1 MNRYTQLLEIS
12 LAEIAEYSR
21 SEKGMERDSDWY
33 KQISGLIEKASK
45 ETDQQRAEEIMD
57 MASWCIVDSGP
68 LGLGFAPSFHAAQEA
83 LVKARRQH
91 EIEKHKRPNK

>member
-1 MNRYTQLLEIS
+1 MNRYTQLLERS
-12 LAEIAEYSR
+12 LAEIAEFSK
-21 SEKGMERDSDWY
+21 SEKGMEWDADWY
-33 KQISGLIEKASK
+33 KQLSGLIEKASK

-68 LGLGFAPSFHAAQEA
+68 LGLGFAPSFNAAQEA
-83 LVKARRQH
+83 LVKARSQR